1 MTPSTEHID
10 QLLEWQPGP
19 SEAGTTNVLAALAWG
34 GRRAWGSKL
43 LIVYLW
49 LFYVLL
55 AEGAGSALLGA
66 LRTSAT
72 LGDAVQEIIRQA
84 SVGTIFGGLDAG
96 MLSAAY
102 RAVAFESIA
111 RRLWVPSAYFIAFYG
126 LLAGGIISYLHAP
139 RPAPMLA
146 QLGATCGTYVGRMAR
161 LLVTAAAAYSAMV
174 WTATNILFANAAT
187 GAAVWLQ
194 IIAFLA
200 TAWLL
205 AAILDYAR
213 VRTVARDSRSMVLEM
228 ARSTRFFLRN
238 LPRTLALEIL
248 FLLLA
253 GLSAMLALAVAAALG
268 LVFSTRTTAWIA
280 QQVLVIAFLGVRLT
294 AWGAMLALYQGIA
307 QARLTQRNS
316 SPLRLE
322 SSG

>member
-1 MTPSTEHID
+1 MKASEHID

-34 GRRAWGSKL
+34 ARRASRSKL

-55 AEGAGSALLGA
+55 VDGAGSALLDV

-72 LGDAVQEIIRQA
+72 LGDAVQEVLRHA
-84 SVGTIFGGLDAG
+84 SAGTIFGNGRGIAG
-96 MLSAAY
+96 ATY
-102 RAVAFESIA
+102 RAVVFESIA
-111 RRLWVPSAYFIAFYG
+111 RQLWLPTAYFIAFYG

-139 RPAPMLA
+139 RPAPLLA
-146 QLGATCGTYVGRMAR
+146 QLGAACGTYLGRFAR
-161 LLVTAAAAYSAMV
+161 LLATAAAAAWAMV
-174 WTATNILFANAAT
+174 QGVNVLFADGT
-187 GAAVWLQ
+187 PGDTMWLQ
-194 IIAFLA
+194 IGAVVA
-200 TAWLL
+200 TSWLL

-213 VRTVARDSRSMVLEM
+213 VRTVARDSRSMVLET

-238 LPRTLALEIL
+238 LPRTLALEML

-253 GLSAMLALAVAAALG
+253 ASSAVLALALAAALG
-268 LVFSTRTTAWIA
+268 LVFST
-280 QQVLVIAFLGVRLT
+280 QVAVWVAEQALVVAFLWVRLT

-307 QARLTQRNS
+307 QQRLAH
-316 SPLRLE
+316 
-322 SSG
+322 